1 MPYNILLVDDD
12 SCFREEINQAFDEY
26 HIIEASNGNEAIKLI
41 SEPNEIDLVM
51 LDVRLPNERGT
62 DLLKRIKTLN
72 PDIGIIMITGYGSK
86 EVVVEALR
94 GDADEYLE
102 KPLDIKQAKEV
113 IAKVLKAKGVQGM
126 ADGGD
131 TKSKIERIKQYIKR
145 NYHKKVTLFDV
156 ANSVCLSPKY
166 LSRFFK
172 QETGENFNQYRLRV
186 KVEKAKEFLKNTSNT
201 IEQISDK
208 MGYQNIE
215 SFIRVFKKFTNHTPT
230 TYRRNNR

>member
-1 MPYNILLVDDD
+1 
-12 SCFREEINQAFDEY
+12 
-26 HIIEASNGNEAIKLI
+26 
-41 SEPNEIDLVM
+41 
-51 LDVRLPNERGT
+51 
-62 DLLKRIKTLN
+62 
-72 PDIGIIMITGYGSK
+72 
-86 EVVVEALR
+86 
-94 GDADEYLE
+94 
-102 KPLDIKQAKEV
+102 
-113 IAKVLKAKGVQGM
+113 
-126 ADGGD
+126 
-131 TKSKIERIKQYIKR
+131 
-145 NYHKKVTLFDV
+145 V